1 MSAQNVLLNSSNTIP
16 CSSVF
21 LSVLTNSY
29 QFNLYCVDYRTVE
42 QNSILL
48 ACGGALNYICG
59 VIYDRLVWDLVAKL
73 DGVMHVL
80 EYWFVALTTQRRQA
94 TYAVLYRNQNDQF
107 NFTRT
112 GLWQLMTW
120 LTLRPGHYRLMYW
133 LFRPT
138 SPCFNMMTSSN
149 GNTISVT
156 GHLCEEFTSH
166 RWIPIKGQWRR
177 ALMFSLICVWINGW
191 VNSGEDGD
199 LRRNRAHYNVTVMIS
214 TDINYIKWQLIT
226 WLI

>member
-1 MSAQNVLLNSSNTIP
+1 
-16 CSSVF
+16 
-21 LSVLTNSY
+21 
-29 QFNLYCVDYRTVE
+29 
-42 QNSILL
+42 
-48 ACGGALNYICG
+48 
-59 VIYDRLVWDLVAKL
+59 
-73 DGVMHVL
+73 MHVL
-80 EYWFVALTTQRRQA
+80 ENGFVALTTQRRQA

-107 NFTRT
+107 HFTRT

-191 VNSGEDGD
+191 VNSGEDVD
-199 LRRNRAHYNVTVMIS
+199 LRRNRAHYNVIVMIS
-214 TDINYIKWQLIT
+214 TDINYIELQIIT
-226 WLI
+226 WLIYWLVPRVWDAGSGSESIPEFDTLPRRRLVVPLKQGTVRYIASRAVYSPTCADGYIGRKGLITSEVTC